1 MQQTRN
7 MMVINGLVHTA
18 ASFIVS
24 DSENGKTGKFN
35 EPAADLSFYNF
46 AKSLAAHVGAFI

>member
-1 MQQTRN
+1 MQMTRHK
-7 MMVINGLVHTA
+7 MVINGLINTS

-35 EPAADLSFYNF
+35 EPAACRYPR
-46 AKSLAAHVGAFI
+46 

>member
-1 MQQTRN
+1 MQMTCHK
-7 MMVINGLVHTA
+7 MVINGLIHTS